1 MKPQKIFEISGE
13 DWTKGLSFKSDF
25 PVGGVYSVA
34 SKFDPFDNYGYFHT
48 SLDYAIVSTTTDTPI
63 CITSWNNSGT
73 AKLYVHTATKLYE
86 VLDGSPYTQSDKS
99 AEIDVSPDFRGAIIY
114 KNKYVYSQTTE
125 LRANALPVALASD
138 IQILSGYASS
148 EHYHPMCIAPNK
160 KLYIADGNQ
169 LNEVTSVAGTTGNT
183 AGKYLLED
191 NLIVRDLLNDGNY
204 LVVIADSNSS
214 HTATATGVRGKYRS
228 VILFYDVNSGRPT
241 ADVIYEFSDSWLT
254 SVKQLDG
261 ALYIF
266 GKDNLYICNAATPP
280 KAIFSFDGDSTIT
293 EAPRTPFEVIVKGNS
308 ILWSG
313 QNNGVIWA
321 YGSLVSGQKRFFTNH
336 TLLVEHQERL
346 FGLGQI
352 SMLVEVPQTKCSM
365 YSILVLQGQHP
376 VLQRRRYSYHQRI
389 VTHIQRL

>member
-1 MKPQKIFEISGE
+1 M
-13 DWTKGLSFKSDF
+13 F
-25 PVGGVYSVA
+25 PS
-34 SKFDPFDNYGYFHT
+34 H
-48 SLDYAIVSTTTDTPI
+48 DT
-63 CITSWNNSGT
+63 
-73 AKLYVHTATKLYE
+73 
-86 VLDGSPYTQSDKS
+86 
-99 AEIDVSPDFRGAIIY
+99 
-114 KNKYVYSQTTE
+114 
-125 LRANALPVALASD
+125 VALASD

-321 YGSLVSGQKRFFTNH
+321 YGSLVSGQKKVFLPTILCWWNTKSACLDWDKSLCWWKCHKPNALCIQYWFYKDNIQCYNGADIPT
-336 TLLVEHQERL
+336 
-346 FGLGQI
+346 I
-352 SMLVEVPQTKCSM
+352 SVSL
-365 YSILVLQGQHP
+365 
-376 VLQRRRYSYHQRI
+376 RI
-389 VTHIQRL
+389 FKGYNEEKTYFWRVS